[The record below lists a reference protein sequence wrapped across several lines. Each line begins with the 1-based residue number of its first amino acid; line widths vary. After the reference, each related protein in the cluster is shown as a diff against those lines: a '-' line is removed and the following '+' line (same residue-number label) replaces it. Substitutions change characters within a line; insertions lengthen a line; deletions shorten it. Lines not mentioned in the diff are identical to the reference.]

1 MKKKLKT
8 LQKSR
13 SILLYFAQKLP
24 RIFNKLTRKNAF
36 QARKLFGNFEKW
48 TPDPLKE
55 NCCSLLLLRMFY
67 TDSKTLI
74 NTHVIP
80 HSQCSFYKSQEET
93 GCKQKNFL
101 GNSCHSGETLLDCKF
116 SQGKT
121 FVKNRKFASGMK
133 GSIPGLCSRDLF
145 FRLVLFLG
153 FNSSTIRTAC
163 SSPEKNHCS
172 LHETRVQV

>member
-13 SILLYFAQKLP
+13 SMLLYFAQKLP

-80 HSQCSFYKSQEET
+80 HS
-93 GCKQKNFL
+93 
-101 GNSCHSGETLLDCKF
+101 
-116 SQGKT
+116 
-121 FVKNRKFASGMK
+121 
-133 GSIPGLCSRDLF
+133 
-145 FRLVLFLG
+145 
-153 FNSSTIRTAC
+153 
-163 SSPEKNHCS
+163 
-172 LHETRVQV
+172 